1 MFITYASL
9 TLDIRLYLSYFDIL
23 TKVLIMSDLEA
34 FSILNENPKQVEE
47 VTQRQSYNCMHFL
60 TVDI

>member
-47 VTQRQSYNCMHFL
+47 IKKSYTTSKL
-60 TVDI
+60 